1 MKPGFFPLVGRKESE
16 MNIRSV
22 WHSLLER
29 LHLLRTVVDIGEEL
43 RILEVITIGTWKR
56 VVHAH
61 TESLY
66 DEQRLIFSVQRF
78 LEKYATYPVKR
89 VFLSVSRIS
98 VISQFLPLPDI
109 PQDKLGQVVEWQL
122 SKLFHLSAQ
131 DVVVGYQVVS
141 RTHFSGSPGW
151 NVLAAVM
158 KKSELR
164 QYHELFEQAHLLPS
178 SIVYGGH
185 LCLLP
190 YIPERSDQAEGLVVW
205 QGHRLFMVIVEKGEI
220 VQYQQQLLPENRH
233 LPTELKSI
241 AQFFT
246 EYIKLGGGYLVK
258 IHIHA
263 LSDEEEEFFVE
274 GILETINILAEGV
287 KEKRFFTRSRL
298 EPAYWDMYG
307 IFSPW
312 FSRMRVGFPMPPKS
326 EYKMFWDGLVNWGM
340 ALCGLVTFAGLL
352 WSPVFWYTHAQYRL
366 YREAERV
373 LATGE
378 AVKDATLET
387 RVEEVRQLQILR
399 QYQQEKEKYE
409 KLLIEA
415 QSIGIESS
423 NLKMVIVAL
432 AQTLPA
438 DVRLVKLSV
447 QKGKGE
453 IIGEAKSSRG
463 LQSFV
468 QGMIQSPYLSRISLA
483 EVKRRDAGTTMVFR
497 ILFEV
502 SL

>member
-1 MKPGFFPLVGRKESE
+1 MD
-16 MNIRSV
+16 IRAL

-29 LHLLRTVVDIGEEL
+29 LHLLYTVVDIGEEL
-43 RILEVITIGTWKR
+43 RVLEVIKVGPWKK
-56 VVHAH
+56 VIH
-61 TESLY
+61 THMESLY
-66 DEQRLIFSVQRF
+66 DDQRLLFSIQRF
-78 LEKYATYPVKR
+78 LEKYATYPVRR
-89 VFLSVSRIS
+89 VLFLISRIS

-122 SKLFHLSAQ
+122 SKLFHFSAQ

-151 NVLAAVM
+151 NVLSAVM

-164 QYHELFEQAHLLPS
+164 QYYELFEQAHLLPYG
-178 SIVYGGH
+178 IIYGGH

-190 YIPERSDQAEGLVVW
+190 YVPDRSDQAEGLVVW
-205 QGHRLFMVIVEKGEI
+205 KGHRLFMVIVERGEI

-241 AQFFT
+241 TQFFT

-258 IHIHA
+258 IHVRA
-263 LSDEEEEFFVE
+263 LSREEEEFFVE

-287 KEKRFFTRSRL
+287 EGKRFFTQSNL
-298 EPAYWDMYG
+298 VPEYWDMYAA
-307 IFSPW
+307 FSPW
-312 FSRMRVGFPMPPKS
+312 FSKMKVAFSLPPKG
-326 EYKMFWDGLVNWGM
+326 ERRILWDGLVNWGRAIC
-340 ALCGLVTFAGLL
+340 ALIILAGLV
-352 WSPVFWYTHAQYRL
+352 WSPVFWYTQTEYKL

-373 LATGE
+373 LSTGE
-378 AVKDATLET
+378 VVRDADLEK

-399 QYQQEKEKYE
+399 QYQEEKEKYE

-415 QSIGIESS
+415 QNIGIESS
-423 NLKMVIVAL
+423 NLKMAIVAL
-432 AQTLPA
+432 AQALPS
-438 DVRLVKLSV
+438 DVRLVKFSV

-453 IIGEAKSSRG
+453 IIGEAKSSKG

-468 QGMIQSPYLSRISLA
+468 QQMIQSPYLMKIALA
-483 EVKRRDAGTTMVFR
+483 EVKRRDAGTIITFR